1 MWGEQEGSG
10 QPKMGKGDG
19 TEPLQ
24 HPRTRPTDTSANP
37 RCWYKP
43 SAPAQT
49 LGTGTNPHQRCIPR
63 LSTHRG
69 SVPDSR
75 LLSSSP
81 ECLSHRSS
89 LSSL

>member
-1 MWGEQEGSG
+1 
-10 QPKMGKGDG
+10 MGKGDG

-24 HPRTRPTDTSANP
+24 HPRTHLTNTSANP
-37 RCWYKP
+37 RRQHKP

-49 LGTGTNPHQRCIPR
+49 LSTGTNPHECCIPH
-63 LSTHRG
+63 LTTHRG
-69 SVPDSR
+69 SGPASR